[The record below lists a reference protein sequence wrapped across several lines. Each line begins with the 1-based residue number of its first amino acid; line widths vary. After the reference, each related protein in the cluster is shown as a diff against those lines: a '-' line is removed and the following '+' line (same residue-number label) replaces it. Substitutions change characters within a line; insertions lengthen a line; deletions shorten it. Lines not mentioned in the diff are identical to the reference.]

1 MISITSYPHINSF
14 KNIQAKRPAFSAVDV
29 SDIMAQGDS
38 ALNENRTA
46 DALKA
51 YSEALNKNPNETVLY
66 RKLGKT
72 YFQLKDYNKAE
83 ENYKKYLEFSPEEAD
98 VWIDLGEAQRQK
110 GLYDVAIAS
119 FQKAVELEP
128 DNDLA
133 NRSILLAKNNKLAI
147 FSPERAKQEKID
159 YATKNLNTALQ
170 MTVNYLTPNYMKDL
184 SDVTIQFGETASMG
198 GTSNIAQYE
207 NYKKAITVSD
217 AYIYAAPQVIAA
229 YLTHESVHAKDKDPY
244 TSVREEQDAYEI
256 ATKFWINH
264 SKGVQ
269 DPEMDYAAEL
279 YKQSPATLASR
290 VKEIY
295 ELRDPSI
302 SQTSPNHPPEKK
314 IHFNFFNKKKA
325 AQQSLQTYDVIA

>member
-14 KNIQAKRPAFSAVDV
+14 RNVQGKRPAFSAVDV
-29 SDIMAQGDS
+29 SDIMASGDK
-38 ALNENRTA
+38 ALNENRPE

-51 YSEALNKNPNETVLY
+51 YSDAFSKNPDETILY

-72 YFQLKDYNKAE
+72 YFQLNDYTKAE
-83 ENYKKYLEFSPEEAD
+83 ENFKKYLELAPKEAE

-110 GLYDVAIAS
+110 GLYDIAISS
-119 FQKAVELEP
+119 FQKARELEP

-133 NRSILLAKNNKLAI
+133 NRSILLTKNNKLAV
-147 FSPERAKQEKID
+147 FSPERARQEKFD
-159 YATKNLNTALQ
+159 YAAKNLNTALQ
-170 MTVNYLTPNYMKDL
+170 MTTNYLTPTYMKDL
-184 SDVTIQFGETASMG
+184 ADVTIQFGETASMG

-217 AYIYAAPQVIAA
+217 SYIYAAPQVIAA

-256 ATKFWINH
+256 ATKFWIKH

-279 YKQSPATLASR
+279 YKQSPTTLASR

-314 IHFNFFNKKKA
+314 LHLNFFNKKKA
-325 AQQSLQTYDVIA
+325 AQQPLQTYDVIA

>member
-1 MISITSYPHINSF
+1 MISITSHSYIN
-14 KNIQAKRPAFSAVDV
+14 KKNNIQGKNPAFSAVDV
-29 SDIMAQGDS
+29 SDIMAQGDK
-38 ALNENRTA
+38 ALNENRA
-46 DALKA
+46 SDALKA
-51 YSEALNKNPNETVLY
+51 YTEALNKNPNEIVLY

-72 YFQLKDYNKAE
+72 FHQLKDYKSAE
-83 ENYKKYLEFSPEEAD
+83 ENFKKYLENSPEHAET
-98 VWIDLGEAQRQK
+98 WIDLGESQRQR
-110 GLYDVAIAS
+110 GLYDLAIKS
-119 FQKAVELEP
+119 FQKAVEIEP

-133 NRSILLAKNNKLAI
+133 NRSILQAKNNKLAI
-147 FSPERAKQEKID
+147 FSPERAKQEKIN
-159 YATKNLNTALQ
+159 YATKNLNSALQ
-170 MTVNYLTPNYMKDL
+170 MTTNYLTPAYMKDL
-184 SDVTIQFGETASMG
+184 SDVQIQFGETASMG

-207 NYKKAITVSD
+207 NYKKAITISN

-256 ATKFWINH
+256 ATKFWIKH

-279 YKQSPATLASR
+279 YQQSPATLASR

-314 IHFNFFNKKKA
+314 LHFNFLKKKA